1 MNKKIYAILLF
12 ALLLG
17 VSGLYAQDLVILH
30 SNDTHSQIEPQ
41 TVGENKGL
49 GGYERRENYIEKVRK
64 EYPNV
69 LLMDAGDYSQGTP
82 YFTLF
87 KGDVEI
93 ELMNALGYDVATIGN
108 HEFDNGT
115 AELAR
120 RVKMASFPIVCANYD
135 FTGTALEGI
144 IKPYTVIEKGGLM
157 IGVIGV
163 LTDIM
168 SLVSPKNVKG
178 IKYIEPYNVVN
189 KLASKLKK
197 KEKCDLVIL
206 LTHLGFDG
214 GSKHAPSDDM
224 VAAQSKD
231 IDIIIGGHS
240 HTYITEKKLAP
251 NKNGKD
257 VVIVTANE
265 KGNYVGKLDLYLQ

>member
-69 LLMDAGDYSQGTP
+69 LLM
-82 YFTLF
+82 
-87 KGDVEI
+87 
-93 ELMNALGYDVATIGN
+93 NALGYDVATIGN

-144 IKPYTVIEKGGLM
+144 IKPYTVIEKGGLK

-240 HTYITEKKLAP
+240 HTYITEKKLVP